1 MPWAAVANAV
11 GSLADSFFD
20 AQSAKQN
27 IKLQKQFAQQGIQ
40 WKVADAKK
48 AGIHPLYALGAQTHS
63 FAPVQTGGG
72 NFSQMGQSVGR
83 AIDAYRTNGER
94 LDGFTKASQSLQLE
108 NQKLNNDLLK
118 QQLAS
123 NQATINQPGT
133 PPAVPSAGNRYLMPG
148 QGSTASP
155 LVTRQPLQVSTVD
168 PTAKQNEPASHAE
181 VGWARTATGL
191 APTRSK
197 DFMDRSE
204 DDWAASLGWNI
215 RNRLAPMMSI
225 KNTKPPVSPG
235 RGRMWEWN
243 AFMQEYQ
250 SVPIPNK
257 PFILKLERR

>member
-1 MPWAAVANAV
+1 MIGDILGGV
-11 GSLADSFFD
+11 GSLVGAFSNA
-20 AQSAKQN
+20 AQGREN
-27 IKLQKQFAQQGIQ
+27 IRLQKQFAQHGIQ
-40 WKVADAKK
+40 WKVADAKA
-48 AGIHPLYALGAQTHS
+48 AGVHPLYALGAQTHS
-63 FAPVQTGGG
+63 FAPVHTGVGE
-72 NFSQMGQSVGR
+72 SLASAGQSFGR
-83 AIDAYRTNGER
+83 AVDAYRTNGER

-108 NQKLNNDLLK
+108 NSKLQNDLLK

-123 NQATINQPGT
+123 NQATLNQAGT
-133 PPAVPSAGNRYLMPG
+133 PPPAPSAGNRYLMPG
-148 QGSTASP
+148 QGSTASA
-155 LVTRQPLQVSTVD
+155 LVSRQPLVVSTVD
-168 PTAKQNEPASHAE
+168 PSAKQNEPASHAE

-257 PFILKLERR
+257 PFIMKIERR

>member
-1 MPWAAVANAV
+1 MWGEIASAV
-11 GSLADSFFD
+11 GNLAGSIMSNNQ
-20 AQSAKQN
+20 ANNN
-27 IKLQKQFAQQGIQ
+27 IALQKKFAQNGIQ

-63 FAPVQTGGG
+63 FAPVQSFAGD
-72 NFSQMGQSVGR
+72 SIAAMGQNIGR
-83 AIDAYRTNGER
+83 AVDTYSDKSQRADA
-94 LDGFTKASQSLQLE
+94 FTKANQAIQLE
-108 NQKLNNDLLK
+108 NGKLQNDLLK
-118 QQLAS
+118 QQIAS
-123 NQATINQPGT
+123 NQATINQAGM
-133 PPAVPSAGNRYLMPG
+133 PPPVPTAPSRYLMPG
-148 QGSTASP
+148 QGSTQSN
-155 LVTRQPLQVSTVD
+155 LVSRQPLQVSTVD
-168 PTAKQNEPASHAE
+168 PIAKQNEPASHAE

-204 DDWAASLGWNI
+204 DDWAAALGWNI